1 MKITIDSLNKCIEIE
16 DAQVIDLGTINK
28 IIEAVGGNPNEYR
41 VISKASS
48 FPIYP
53 WYERVPYPVW
63 PSTNPYYPISP
74 LGPIITCGTTNTYG
88 TSQAN

>member
-41 VISKASS
+41 VISKATSY
-48 FPIYP
+48 PIYP
-53 WYERVPYPVW
+53 QW
-63 PSTNPYYPISP
+63 PAPNPYYPISP
-74 LGPIITCGTTNTYG
+74 LGPIITCGTETTCGSITTVN
-88 TSQAN
+88 